1 MGQGEIMAKILVV
14 SYITELLQSRERVL
28 QSAGYE
34 VTAAQSLAAATNA
47 IQQKVYD
54 AAVLGF
60 GVPEDQ
66 RIQFARQLKRENSGV
81 KILMIY
87 FETLPNT
94 DLADALMPA
103 SANDEE
109 ILRGIH
115 HLLKECKRER
125 TG

>member
-1 MGQGEIMAKILVV
+1 MARILVV
-14 SYITELLQSRERVL
+14 SYITELLQARERVL

-109 ILRGIH
+109 ILRAIH